1 MFDPTLESDLDRLRG
16 RPLADDEAGDDALP
30 LLLRVR
36 DPELVEELGAI
47 ADPREREAV
56 ALAAPRIGWL
66 ALRTARGQVDAQ
78 AVRGEVE
85 RMLGEL
91 RSGLDAHRT
100 HLQEQL
106 GRALREYFD
115 PEGGRF
121 EERVR
126 RLVHDDGELATVI
139 RSQVSGSDSALART
153 LAQHVGEG
161 SALLRTLD
169 PANAE
174 GLVAGINRLVDDA
187 LGAQRKAILG
197 EFSLDNREG
206 ALARLV
212 VELTQSHGR
221 LSEALSLRI
230 DAVVKEFSL
239 DAEDSALSRLVQRVE
254 RAQQQ
259 ISAEFTLDSE
269 TSALARLRREWLAIA
284 ERQAE
289 QLGELQKKVEV
300 ELAKL
305 TTTRERDARTT
316 AHGNAFEAALLRWLE
331 QRAIAQGDVFE
342 ATGQTTGVIRNC
354 KKGDAVVELGPQQRA
369 AGARIV
375 VEAKEEAGFTLARAR
390 AELEEARKNR
400 SASAGVFVLSARS
413 APAGWPVF
421 HALGEDVFAVWDLED
436 PASDV
441 RLEAALA
448 VARALATRGRG
459 EQAAQV
465 DLEAFERAIRDV
477 EKQLQGLDEIQ
488 TSAGTIESGASRIK
502 ERARILRGHL
512 VKAIERLDEGFA
524 AARRELTGG
533 QASPAG

>member
-1 MFDPTLESDLDRLRG
+1 MFDPTVESRFDPALD
-16 RPLADDEAGDDALP
+16 DDGALP

-36 DPELVEELGAI
+36 DPELVQELAAI

-56 ALAAPRIGWL
+56 ALAALRIGWL
-66 ALRTARGQVDAQ
+66 SLRTARGQVDAQ

-85 RMLGEL
+85 RMLAEL
-91 RSGLDAHRT
+91 RSGLDAHRS

-115 PEGGRF
+115 PDGGRF

-139 RSQVSGSDSALART
+139 RSQVAGSDSALART

-174 GLVAGINRLVDDA
+174 GLVAGTTGRA
-187 LGAQRKAILG
+187 AAARGAPRAATPG
-197 EFSLDNREG
+197 EFSHDNRGG

-212 VELTQSHGR
+212 GELTQSHGK
-221 LSEALSLRI
+221 LSEALQGRI
-230 DAVVKEFSL
+230 DAVVREFSL
-239 DAEDSALSRLVQRVE
+239 DAEDSALSRLVHRVE

-305 TTTRERDARTT
+305 TTARERDARST
-316 AHGNAFEAALLRWLE
+316 AHGNAFEAALLRWLAE
-331 QRAIAQGDVFE
+331 RALAQGDVFE

-354 KKGDAVVELGPQQRA
+354 KKGDAVVELGPGHHA
-369 AGARIV
+369 AGARIAI
-375 VEAKEEAGFTLARAR
+375 EAKEDASCTLARAR
-390 AELEEARKNR
+390 EEIDEARRNR
-400 SASAGVFVLSARS
+400 SATAGVFVHSARS
-413 APAGWPVF
+413 APEGFPTF
-421 HALGEDVFAVWDLED
+421 HVLAEDVFVVWDLED

-448 VARALATRGRG
+448 VARALATRARG
-459 EQAAQV
+459 ERTTEV
-465 DLEAFERAIRDV
+465 DFGDLERAIRHV

-488 TSAGTIESGASRIK
+488 TSATTIESGAGKIK
-502 ERARILRGHL
+502 ERARILRQNL
-512 VKAIERLDEGFA
+512 VGAIERLDRGFG
-524 AARRELTGG
+524 AARRELTGVE
-533 QASPAG
+533 

>member
-1 MFDPTLESDLDRLRG
+1 MLDPTLESALV
-16 RPLADDEAGDDALP
+16 DDERTDDDVLP
-30 LLLRVR
+30 LLLHVR
-36 DPELVEELGAI
+36 DPELVLELEAI
-47 ADPREREAV
+47 ADPREREAL
-56 ALAAPRIGWL
+56 ALEALRIGWL
-66 ALRTARGQVDAQ
+66 ALRSARGQVDAQ

-85 RMLGEL
+85 RLLAEL
-91 RSGLDAHRT
+91 RSGLEGHRSQ
-100 HLQEQL
+100 LQEQL

-139 RSQVSGSDSALART
+139 RGQVAGSDSALART

-174 GLVAGINRLVDDA
+174 GLVAGLTRLVDDA
-187 LGAQRKAILG
+187 LGAQRQAILG

-212 VELTQSHGR
+212 GELTQSHGR

-230 DAVVKEFSL
+230 DTVVKEFSL
-239 DAEDSALSRLVQRVE
+239 DTDDSALSRLVHRVE
-254 RAQQQ
+254 RAQQR
-259 ISAEFTLDSE
+259 INAEFTLDSE
-269 TSALARLRREWLAIA
+269 TSALARLRREWLSIA

-305 TTTRERDARTT
+305 TTARERDARST
-316 AHGNAFEAALLRWLE
+316 AHGTAFEGALLRWLE
-331 QRAIAQGDVFE
+331 RRVLEQGDVFE
-342 ATGQTTGVIRNC
+342 ATGTTTGVIRHC

-375 VEAKEEAGFTLARAR
+375 IEAKEDASYTLARAR
-390 AELEEARKNR
+390 AEIDEARRNR
-400 SASAGVFVLSARS
+400 GASAGVFVHSARS
-413 APAGWPVF
+413 APEGFPAF
-421 HALGEDVFAVWDLED
+421 HAVGEEVFVVWDLDD

-441 RLEAALA
+441 RLEAALG
-448 VARALATRGRG
+448 VARALATRARG
-459 EQAAQV
+459 ERTSEV
-465 DLEAFERAIRDV
+465 DFGDLERAIREV
-477 EKQLQGLDEIQ
+477 ERQLQGLDEIH
-488 TSAGTIESGASRIK
+488 TSAGTIESGAGKIK
-502 ERARILRGHL
+502 ERARILRSHL
-512 VKAIERLDEGFA
+512 VKAIERLDLGVG
-524 AARRELTGG
+524 AARRELTGVEE
-533 QASPAG
+533 

>member
-1 MFDPTLESDLDRLRG
+1 MFDPTLESGFASGLD
-16 RPLADDEAGDDALP
+16 PLADDDALP

-36 DPELVEELGAI
+36 DPELVRELAAI
-47 ADPREREAV
+47 ADPREREAL
-56 ALAAPRIGWL
+56 ALAALRIGWL
-66 ALRTARGQVDAQ
+66 SLRTARGQVDAQ

-100 HLQEQL
+100 RLQEQL
-106 GRALREYFD
+106 ERALREYFD

-126 RLVHDDGELATVI
+126 RLVHDDGELAKVI
-139 RSQVSGSDSALART
+139 RSQVAGSDSALART

-161 SALLRTLD
+161 SVLLRTLD

-174 GLVAGINRLVDDA
+174 GLVAGITRLVDDS
-187 LGAQRKAILG
+187 LGAQRQAILG

-212 VELTQSHGR
+212 GELTQSHGR
-221 LSEALSLRI
+221 LSEALQLRI

-239 DAEDSALSRLVQRVE
+239 DAEDSALSRLVHRVE

-289 QLGELQKKVEV
+289 QLGELQKRVEV

-305 TTTRERDARTT
+305 TTGRERDARST
-316 AHGNAFEAALLRWLE
+316 AHGTAFEAALLRWLE
-331 QRAIAQGDVFE
+331 ARALAQGDAFE
-342 ATGQTTGVIRNC
+342 ATGATTGVIRNC
-354 KKGDAVVELGPQQRA
+354 KKGDAVVELGPEHRA
-369 AGARIV
+369 AGARIAI
-375 VEAKEEAGFTLARAR
+375 EAKEDASYTLAKAR
-390 AELEEARKNR
+390 AEIDEARRNR
-400 SASAGVFVLSARS
+400 SASAGVFVHSARS
-413 APAGWPVF
+413 APEGFPRF
-421 HALGEDVFAVWDLED
+421 HAAGEDVFVVWDLED

-441 RLEAALA
+441 RLEAALG
-448 VARALATRGRG
+448 VARALATRAGG
-459 EQAAQV
+459 EHATAV
-465 DLEAFERAIRDV
+465 DFGDLERAIRQV
-477 EKQLQGLDEIQ
+477 EKQLHGLDEIQ
-488 TSAGTIESGASRIK
+488 TSATTIEGSAGRIK

-512 VKAIERLDEGFA
+512 EGAIARLELGFG
-524 AARRELTGG
+524 AARRELTG
-533 QASPAG
+533 AE

>member
-1 MFDPTLESDLDRLRG
+1 MFDPALDAAFPARSDDDA
-16 RPLADDEAGDDALP
+16 PADDTLA
-30 LLLRVR
+30 LLLHVR

-47 ADPREREAV
+47 VDPREREAL
-56 ALAAPRIGWL
+56 ALAALRIGWL
-66 ALRTARGQVDAQ
+66 SLRTARGQVDAQ

-85 RMLGEL
+85 RMLVEL
-91 RSGLDAHRT
+91 RGGLESHRT

-139 RSQVSGSDSALART
+139 RSQVAGSDSALART

-169 PANAE
+169 PSNSD
-174 GLVAGINRLVDDA
+174 GLVAGINRLVDEA
-187 LGAQRKAILG
+187 LTAQRQAILG

-212 VELTQSHGR
+212 GELTQSHGR
-221 LSEALSLRI
+221 LSDALQDRI

-239 DAEDSALSRLVQRVE
+239 DAEDSALSRLVHRVE

-284 ERQAE
+284 EKMAGQV
-289 QLGELQKKVEV
+289 GEMQTRLEV

-305 TTTRERDARTT
+305 TTARERDARTT
-316 AHGNAFEAALLRWLE
+316 AHGTAFEAALLRWLE
-331 QRAIAQGDVFE
+331 ERTLAQGDLFT
-342 ATGQTTGVIRNC
+342 ATGATTGSIKHC
-354 KKGDAVVELGPQQRA
+354 KVGDAVVELGPEHRA
-369 AGARIV
+369 AGARVV
-375 VEAKEEAGFTLARAR
+375 VEAKEDASCTLARAR
-390 AELEEARKNR
+390 AEIDEARRNR
-400 SASAGVFVLSARS
+400 SASVGVFVHSARS
-413 APAGWPVF
+413 APEGFPLF
-421 HALGEDVFAVWDLED
+421 HATGEDVFVVWDLDD

-448 VARALATRGRG
+448 VARALATRARG
-459 EQAAQV
+459 ARTTQV
-465 DLEAFERAIRDV
+465 DFEAVERAIRDV
-477 EKQLQGLDEIQ
+477 EKQLEGLAVIE
-488 TSAGTIESGASRIK
+488 TSAGTIAGGVSRIQ
-502 ERARILRGHL
+502 ERVRILRKNL
-512 VKAIERLDEGFA
+512 TAAVATLEEGFDD
-524 AARRELTGG
+524 ARRELTGADG
-533 QASPAG
+533 

>member
-1 MFDPTLESDLDRLRG
+1 MFDPTLESTLAVDD
-16 RPLADDEAGDDALP
+16 PDADDVFP
-30 LLLRVR
+30 LLLHVR
-36 DPELVEELGAI
+36 DPELALELAAF

-56 ALAAPRIGWL
+56 ALAALRIGWL

-85 RMLGEL
+85 RMLAEL
-91 RSGLDAHRT
+91 RSGLDAHRS

-115 PEGGRF
+115 PDGGRF

-139 RSQVSGSDSALART
+139 RGQVAGSDSALART

-161 SALLRTLD
+161 SALLRALD

-174 GLVAGINRLVDDA
+174 GVVAGVTRLVDEA
-187 LGAQRKAILG
+187 LGAQREAILG
-197 EFSLDNREG
+197 QFSLDNRDG

-212 VELTQSHGR
+212 GELTQSHGR

-239 DAEDSALSRLVQRVE
+239 DADDSALSRLVQRVE

-259 ISAEFTLDSE
+259 INAEFTLDSE
-269 TSALARLRREWLAIA
+269 TSALARLRREWLSIA
-284 ERQAE
+284 ERQTE
-289 QLGELQKKVEV
+289 QLGELQKKMEV

-305 TTTRERDARTT
+305 TTARERDARTT
-316 AHGNAFEAALLRWLE
+316 AHGTAFEEGLLRWLE
-331 QRAIAQGDVFE
+331 QRALAQGDVF
-342 ATGQTTGVIRNC
+342 AAVGATTGAIKHC
-354 KKGDAVVELGPQQRA
+354 KVGDALVELGPDHRA

-375 VEAKEEAGFTLARAR
+375 VEAKEDASYGFAKAR
-390 AELEEARKNR
+390 AELDEARRNR
-400 SASAGVFVLSARS
+400 SASAGVFVHSARS
-413 APAGWPVF
+413 APEGFPFF
-421 HALGEDVFAVWDLED
+421 HATGEDVFVVWDLDD

-448 VARALATRGRG
+448 VARALATRARG
-459 EQAAQV
+459 ARTTQV
-465 DLEAFERAIRDV
+465 DFEAVERAIRDV
-477 EKQLQGLDEIQ
+477 EKQLEGIAVIE
-488 TSAGTIESGASRIK
+488 TSAGTIAGGVAKIQ
-502 ERARILRGHL
+502 ERVRILRKNL
-512 VKAIERLDEGFA
+512 TAAVATLDEGFDD
-524 AARRELTGG
+524 ARRELTG
-533 QASPAG
+533 AAD

>member
-1 MFDPTLESDLDRLRG
+1 MFDPTVESRFDPPLD
-16 RPLADDEAGDDALP
+16 DDALP

-36 DPELVEELGAI
+36 DPELVQELSAI

-56 ALAAPRIGWL
+56 ALAALRIGWL
-66 ALRTARGQVDAQ
+66 SLRTARGQVDAQ

-91 RSGLDAHRT
+91 RSGLDAHRS

-139 RSQVSGSDSALART
+139 RNQVAGSDSALART

-174 GLVAGINRLVDDA
+174 GLVAGITRLVDEA
-187 LGAQRKAILG
+187 LGAQRAAILG

-212 VELTQSHGR
+212 GELTQSHGK
-221 LSEALSLRI
+221 LSEALQGRI
-230 DAVVKEFSL
+230 DAVVREFSL
-239 DAEDSALSRLVQRVE
+239 DAEDSALSRLVHRVE

-284 ERQAE
+284 EKMASQV
-289 QLGELQKKVEV
+289 GEMQKHLEV

-305 TTTRERDARTT
+305 TTARERDARST
-316 AHGNAFEAALLRWLE
+316 AHGNAFEAALLRWLAE
-331 QRAIAQGDVFE
+331 RALAQGDVFE

-354 KKGDAVVELGPQQRA
+354 KKGDAVVELGPGHLA
-369 AGARIV
+369 AGARIAI
-375 VEAKEEAGFTLARAR
+375 EAKEDASVTLARAR
-390 AELEEARKNR
+390 EEIDEARRNR
-400 SASAGVFVLSARS
+400 SATAGVFVHSARS
-413 APAGWPVF
+413 APEGFPAF
-421 HALGEDVFAVWDLED
+421 HVLAEDVFVVWDLED

-448 VARALATRGRG
+448 VARALATRARG
-459 EQAAQV
+459 ERTTEV
-465 DLEAFERAIRDV
+465 DFGDLERAIRHV

-488 TSAGTIESGASRIK
+488 TSATTIEGSAGRIK
-502 ERARILRGHL
+502 ERARILRGNL
-512 VKAIERLDEGFA
+512 EGAIARLEHGFG
-524 AARRELTGG
+524 AARQELTG
-533 QASPAG
+533 AE